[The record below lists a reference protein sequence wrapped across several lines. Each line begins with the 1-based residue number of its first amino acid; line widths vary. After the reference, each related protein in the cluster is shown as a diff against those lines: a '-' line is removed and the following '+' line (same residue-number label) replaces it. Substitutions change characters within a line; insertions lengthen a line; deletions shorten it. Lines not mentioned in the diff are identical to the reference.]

1 MNETRAHVTYQ
12 VNPCISH
19 GFCRLLQLPEL
30 LDDLNANDLKCLWMH
45 WLNAF
50 HTPAGC
56 VDITGIHIRDQNT
69 CWELLNSTL
78 PTQSPLIYSSPLI
91 VLVFS
96 IKKTKMFPK
105 HTPFILQQPRIDVVL
120 AGSVTPSQPRTK
132 NLFVLLHF
140 KEFLIQSIKA
150 VLQISHGSTPSAA
163 WSIFILLIRPL
174 PSHFVISKFIL
185 YRIFLWKPCH
195 KYMLLHLLMCI
206 GGRGMKMERTL
217 VKIKFVSA
225 VSRTV

>member
-1 MNETRAHVTYQ
+1 MHLILLRDACEQTR
-12 VNPCISH
+12 
-19 GFCRLLQLPEL
+19 E
-30 LDDLNANDLKCLWMH
+30 
-45 WLNAF
+45 
-50 HTPAGC
+50 
-56 VDITGIHIRDQNT
+56 QNT

-96 IKKTKMFPK
+96 IKKTQMFPK
-105 HTPFILQQPRIDVVL
+105 QTPFILQQPRIDVIL
-120 AGSVTPSQPRTK
+120 ARSATPSQPRTK

-174 PSHFVISKFIL
+174 PSHFVIAKFIS
-185 YRIFLWKPCH
+185 YRIYLWKTCH
-195 KYMLLHLLMCI
+195 KNTLLHLLMLT
-206 GGRGMKMERTL
+206 GGRRAKTEKAL

>member
-1 MNETRAHVTYQ
+1 MQMIWNALTK
-12 VNPCISH
+12 CISYS
-19 GFCRLLQLPEL
+19 
-30 LDDLNANDLKCLWMH
+30 W
-45 WLNAF
+45 
-50 HTPAGC
+50 
-56 VDITGIHIRDQNT
+56 RDACEQTREQNT
-69 CWELLNSTL
+69 CWELLNCTL

-96 IKKTKMFPK
+96 IKKTQMFPK
-105 HTPFILQQPRIDVVL
+105 QTPFILQQPRIDVIL
-120 AGSVTPSQPRTK
+120 ARSATPSQPRTK

-174 PSHFVISKFIL
+174 PSHFVIAKFIL
-185 YRIFLWKPCH
+185 YRIYLWKTCH
-195 KYMLLHLLMCI
+195 KNTLLHLLMLT
-206 GGRGMKMERTL
+206 GGRRAKTEKAL